1 MEAALKS
8 ALAAAMAAG
17 SDTSATHI
25 ASCLVVFDKQKWL
38 SQTLVK
44 SCIELYL
51 PQLFNFLLEHYP
63 ELLIR
68 PGGHGEPSIKQIL
81 SQCADQ
87 DCFENCFYDIA
98 RKIERKYGS
107 RF

>member
-17 SDTSATHI
+17 SDTSSTHI

-38 SQTLVK
+38 SQSLVK

-63 ELLIR
+63 ELLIW
-68 PGGHGEPSIKQIL
+68 PGEHDEPSIKQIL

-87 DCFENCFYDIA
+87 HCFEKPFYDIA
-98 RKIERKYGS
+98 RKIERKYGY
-107 RF
+107 

>member
-1 MEAALKS
+1 LEAALKS

-38 SQTLVK
+38 SQSLVK

-68 PGGHGEPSIKQIL
+68 PGEHDEPSIKQIL

-87 DCFENCFYDIA
+87 DCFENCFYDIV
-98 RKIERKYGS
+98 RKIERKYPS
-107 RF
+107 QY

>member
-98 RKIERKYGS
+98 RKIERKYPS
-107 RF
+107 QD